1 MDSAVSEVEAAGAPK
16 LNPFEDGFV
25 LAGVVPKENPV
36 PVPLVSSFF
45 SFFGGV
51 SLGLVSGVGNEAV
64 DLLPNENPPAPMLPA
79 DDAGAGAAVAV
90 GAPKENPPVPIL
102 AAVLVAAPLSPPEG
116 VASDLLA
123 SPSLGL
129 SHDKQTVSDFGFW
142 DVHTEHFH
150 CVIWSA
156 NMLPHPFETGGGAG
170 LLLSF
175 VSAAVEVV
183 PAGDLDDFLGEE
195 D

>member
-1 MDSAVSEVEAAGAPK
+1 MKPELFVEVFVIDDDDAEALPKLNPELPFEELSFFSSLPPALDSAVEVEAAGAPK

-36 PVPLVSSFF
+36 PVALVSSFF

-64 DLLPNENPPAPMLPA
+64 GLLPNENPLAPMLPA
-79 DDAGAGAAVAV
+79 DDAAGARAAVTV

-102 AAVLVAAPLSPPEG
+102 ALVLVAAPLSPPEG

-129 SHDKQTVSDFGFW
+129 SHDKQMVSDFGFW

-150 CVIWSA
+150 CVI
-156 NMLPHPFETGGGAG
+156 
-170 LLLSF
+170 
-175 VSAAVEVV
+175 
-183 PAGDLDDFLGEE
+183 
-195 D
+195 